1 MSIGSLEKTQV
12 TMCLCFFVI
21 LMEDLDKY
29 FRELS
34 THLSQAI
41 LSRLFTAVG
50 DKAEKLLEKENNME
64 VTVQSLA
71 QAKSDPWTLNMWVAA
86 LRKMSMLLGM
96 LEIVLG
102 MLGEGG
108 AHSLNNYLGCGIGA
122 RQHSVRQCDKLKV
135 HARVW
140 RKSIISQVV
149 SNKNILP
156 DGLLN

>member
-1 MSIGSLEKTQV
+1 M
-12 TMCLCFFVI
+12 
-21 LMEDLDKY
+21 
-29 FRELS
+29 
-34 THLSQAI
+34 
-41 LSRLFTAVG
+41 
-50 DKAEKLLEKENNME
+50 LEKEINKE

-71 QAKSDPWTLNMWVAA
+71 QAKSDPWTLNMWVVA
-86 LRKMSMLLGM
+86 LRKMSTLLGM

-122 RQHSVRQCDKLKV
+122 RQRIERQCEKLKV
-135 HARVW
+135 HACVW

-149 SNKNILP
+149 SNKHILP